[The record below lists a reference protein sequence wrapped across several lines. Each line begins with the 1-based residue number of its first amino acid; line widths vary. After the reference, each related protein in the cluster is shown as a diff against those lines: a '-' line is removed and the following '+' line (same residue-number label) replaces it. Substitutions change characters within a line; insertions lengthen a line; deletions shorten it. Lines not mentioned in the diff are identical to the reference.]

1 MDTGRIPGSIRI
13 KWRRLR
19 ARADMLRLQKQ
30 TKNKKEREVQGLQ
43 LPTEKGRQLAREEV
57 HLLTGKR
64 HTCPQS
70 ALLKAPPKNSLVA
83 ESQNKN
89 S

>member
-1 MDTGRIPGSIRI
+1 MDTGRIPGSIRV

-57 HLLTGKR
+57 HLLTRRR
-64 HTCPQS
+64 HICPQS
-70 ALLKAPPKNSLVA
+70 TLLRAPPKKSLVA
-83 ESQNKN
+83 EPQNKN